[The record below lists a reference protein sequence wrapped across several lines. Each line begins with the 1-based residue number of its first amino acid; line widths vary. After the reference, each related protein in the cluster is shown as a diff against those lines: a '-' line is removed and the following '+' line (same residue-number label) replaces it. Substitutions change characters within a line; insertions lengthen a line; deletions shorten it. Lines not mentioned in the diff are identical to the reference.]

1 LGALAVK
8 AAIERAGVSPSEV
21 EECILGNVL
30 SAGLGQA
37 PARQAAIYGGLPVST
52 ICTTLNK
59 MCASGMKSV
68 MYGAQGIM
76 LGQAETILTGVGSL
90 NLKIRDLKACPI
102 HHMFYQKQDS
112 VTDLETELLKIP
124 WSRTV
129 SLIHFLTNTWDGVQN
144 NVQKNTNS
152 QEKNKT
158 NMQLNPTRDQ
168 KMQQRMENSKM
179 KSFQFPLKQ
188 RKEQLMSQKMKNSP
202 TSTLTKC
209 HL

>member
-76 LGQAETILTGVGSL
+76 LGQAETILTGVGNL
-90 NLKIRDLKACPI
+90 NLKIRGLKACPTL
-102 HHMFYQKQDS
+102 HMFYQKQDS